1 MNVFNDAYATA
12 KTVEFDGKYMRHNI
26 IGQRALAAMEV

>member
-12 KTVEFDGKYMRHNI
+12 ETVEFDGKHLRHD